1 MNDIHE
7 FITLIKDIVLTVTA
21 IIASYVGLKGLD
33 TWQRQLK
40 GNTEY
45 DLAKRLL
52 KIVYELRE
60 AIAYVRHPFI
70 QYSQEPNLLEEK
82 REGLS
87 QREKEWYAM
96 VQAYGKKWEYVAK
109 AQTDLQTILFEAEAI
124 WGGEIVEKVM
134 YLIKLVNELSFA
146 IQENL
151 EARRPNLDSERF
163 NAEENKRTNEIM
175 LARSPAEAE
184 KDEYKK
190 SLDAVISS
198 IEEHLKSHIQ
208 QHYH

>member
-1 MNDIHE
+1 
-7 FITLIKDIVLTVTA
+7 
-21 IIASYVGLKGLD
+21 
-33 TWQRQLK
+33 
-40 GNTEY
+40 
-45 DLAKRLL
+45 LAKRLL

-60 AIAYVRHPFI
+60 AISYVRHRFI
-70 QYSQEPNLLEEK
+70 QYSQEPNLPEEK
-82 REGLS
+82 RAGLS

-96 VQAYGKKWEYVAK
+96 VQAYEKKWEYVAK

-124 WGGEIVEKVM
+124 WGGEIVEKVVS
-134 YLIKLVNELSFA
+134 LIKLVNELSFA

-175 LARSPAEAE
+175 VARSPAEAE

-190 SLDAVISS
+190 RLDAVIFS
-198 IEEHLKSHIQ
+198 IEEDLKPHIQ